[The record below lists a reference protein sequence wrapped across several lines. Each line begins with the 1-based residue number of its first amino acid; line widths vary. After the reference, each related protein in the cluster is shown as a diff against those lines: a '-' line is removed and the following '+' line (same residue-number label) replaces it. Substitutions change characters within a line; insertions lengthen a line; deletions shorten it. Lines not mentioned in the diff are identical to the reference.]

1 LSAIAVRAPQTG
13 LARALVLVS
22 VILATGWL
30 AARLGRKRLLV
41 GAVLGFT
48 VSTLLCGLATSL
60 PELIP
65 WRTCQGL
72 FGAPLVQLS
81 RRSPRHLS

>member
-48 VSTLLCGLATSL
+48 VSTLCVGSL
-60 PELIP
+60 PRCP
-65 WRTCQGL
+65 
-72 FGAPLVQLS
+72 S
-81 RRSPRHLS
+81 